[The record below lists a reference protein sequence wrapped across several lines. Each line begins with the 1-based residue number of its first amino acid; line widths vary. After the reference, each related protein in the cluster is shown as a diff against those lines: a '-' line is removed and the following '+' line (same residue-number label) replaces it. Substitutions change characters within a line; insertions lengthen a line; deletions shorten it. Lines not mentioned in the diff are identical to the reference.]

1 MVRLGSRKSRP
12 YLLAGA
18 VMRPFDLAEWAQSLR
33 MASDSQIADFGR
45 EVLDLIDLE
54 PLADRYTELIELLE
68 RATEKTFDLPNPDRL
83 PECWGGYVESLVKE
97 KDERRDKMRERAL
110 RINAAEIPPPLEYD
124 L

>member
-1 MVRLGSRKSRP
+1 MVCLGSGKSRP

-18 VMRPFDLAEWAQSLR
+18 VMRPLDLTEWAQSLR
-33 MASDSQIADFGR
+33 RASDSQIADFGL
-45 EVLDLIDLE
+45 EILDLIDRE

-68 RATEKTFDLPNPDRL
+68 RATEKTFDPPNPDRL

-97 KDERRDKMRERAL
+97 KDERRDKLRERAL
-110 RINAAEIPPPLEYD
+110 RVNAANLPPALEYD